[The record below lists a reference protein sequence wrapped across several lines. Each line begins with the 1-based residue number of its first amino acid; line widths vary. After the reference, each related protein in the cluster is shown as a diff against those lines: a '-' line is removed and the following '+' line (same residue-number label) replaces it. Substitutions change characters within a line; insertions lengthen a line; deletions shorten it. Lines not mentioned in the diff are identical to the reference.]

1 MLLFALTIFT
11 SAFLLFQVQ
20 PLIARFILPW
30 FGGAPTVWTT
40 CMLFFQ
46 IVLLL
51 GYLYADLVNRWL
63 RPRSQVILHTIL
75 ALVAL
80 LLLPITPS
88 ESWKPTGDE
97 SPTLRILLLLMAS
110 IGLPYFLLST
120 TGPLIQAWFARCYPQ
135 RSPYRLYALSNVGS
149 LLALLTYPMI
159 FEPLLA
165 TRTQSSSWGYG
176 FIGFAALV
184 VATGWFSLRRINY
197 PANMESVDAIA
208 TPATS
213 SLHPV
218 MAAPTIWKLVVWTLL
233 AAIPSVL
240 LLATTNQICQEVA
253 VVPFLWI
260 LPLSLYL
267 ISFIICFDQPHWYSR
282 TLFGTL
288 LIGSAVSTI
297 YCLARFG
304 GGELFMTLGSLLA
317 LLFSACMTC
326 HGELVRQRP
335 APRYL
340 TIYYLM
346 ISVGGALGGS
356 FVALLAPSLFKG
368 FFELHWSIFAA
379 VAASLLAML
388 FNGGKNELVRI
399 ALLSSAGLLAVS
411 CASMLDAGNAKQ
423 FSENLAWRSCCAI
436 AFWLVTLILI
446 GWNDEWR
453 QYKRRRLGNLSTSED
468 PPLNIPWLIALTLL
482 LTLISVVFVFLPK
495 IATDFWREGTLVYF
509 VILAAFA
516 AGFKVEF
523 GIPIAWRSWAGKIFT
538 VVATAAVGLLLL
550 QQAYRV
556 DRSTI
561 EIRRDF
567 YGLLKVKEASS
578 VAKVNGL
585 RVDEGSVRTLVN
597 GRTLHGFQ
605 YTRPDLQMRITTYY
619 SEGSGIGLAIARH
632 PKRLA
637 GQTIAIGVVGL
648 GVGTLAAWGEP
659 GDRITFYEIN
669 PECVD
674 IAKTKFTYLTES
686 PAEKQIILGDA
697 RIQMEKQIREQPA
710 STKAEGQNNDSSPP
724 GLYDV
729 LAIDAFSSDAIPRH
743 LLTAESFQI
752 YRKLLK
758 PDGILAV
765 HVSNLHLDLRPVTLS
780 LAEGEKWPARV
791 VEDSPDEST
800 APGRWQSSSTWIV
813 ITNNQEFWD
822 DSEISDRAY
831 EWDNPWRL
839 PWTDDF
845 GSLVQILRAPRWMK
859 QPAWWPWKDFW
870 LRRED

>member
-80 LLLPITPS
+80 FLLPITPS

-120 TGPLIQAWFARCYPQ
+120 TGPLVQAWFARCYPQ
-135 RSPYRLYALSNVGS
+135 RSPDRLYALSNVGS
-149 LLALLTYPMI
+149 LLALLTYPMV

-165 TRTQSSSWGYG
+165 TRTQSSSWGFG

-184 VATGWFSLRRINY
+184 VATGWFSIRRVSAQAT
-197 PANMESVDAIA
+197 PESVDPSAIPV
-208 TPATS
+208 TTS
-213 SLHPV
+213 LAPV
-218 MAAPTIWKLVVWTLL
+218 TTAPTFSQLAGWILL

-267 ISFIICFDQPHWYSR
+267 ISFIICFDQPRWYSR

-288 LIGSAVSTI
+288 LIGSTASTI

-304 GGELFMTLGSLLA
+304 GSELFMTLGSLLA
-317 LLFSACMTC
+317 ILFAACMTC

-368 FFELHWSIFAA
+368 FFELHWSILAA
-379 VAASLLAML
+379 VTASLLAML
-388 FNGGKNELVRI
+388 FHGGKNELVRI

-423 FSENLAWRSCCAI
+423 FSDNLAWRSCCAV

-453 QYKRRRLGNLSTSED
+453 QYKNRRLDNPSPLQTQ
-468 PPLNIPWLIALTLL
+468 PLNVPWLVALTLIL
-482 LTLISVVFVFLPK
+482 SLITVVFLFLPK
-495 IATDFWREGTLVYF
+495 VATDFWREGALVYF

-516 AGFKVEF
+516 AGFRVEF
-523 GIPIAWRSWAGKIFT
+523 GIPLAWRSWVGTIFT
-538 VVATAAVGLLLL
+538 VVASGVVGLLLY

-578 VAKVNGL
+578 VAKVNGQ

-632 PKRLA
+632 PRRLL
-637 GQTIAIGVVGL
+637 GQPLAIGVVGL
-648 GVGTLAAWGEP
+648 GVGTLAAWAEP

-669 PECVD
+669 PECVE
-674 IAKTKFTYLTES
+674 IAQTKFTYLSES
-686 PAEKQIILGDA
+686 PAEKEIILGDA
-697 RIQMEKQIREQPA
+697 RIQMERQLREQPSSA
-710 STKAEGQNNDSSPP
+710 GEVEQNSGTTQ

-791 VEDSPDEST
+791 VEDSPDDDT
-800 APGRWQSSSTWIV
+800 APGRWQTSSTWIL

-822 DSEISDRAY
+822 DSEVSDRSY
-831 EWDNPWRL
+831 EWDNPWRIH
-839 PWTDDF
+839 WTDDF

>member
-120 TGPLIQAWFARCYPQ
+120 TGPLVQAWFARCYPQ

-149 LLALLTYPMI
+149 LLALLTYPMV

-184 VATGWFSLRRINY
+184 VATGWFSIRRVDSS
-197 PANMESVDAIA
+197 ANSESVEPSAS
-208 TPATS
+208 PVATS
-213 SLHPV
+213 LAPV
-218 MAAPTIWKLVVWTLL
+218 STAPTIWQLFGWIIL

-267 ISFIICFDQPHWYSR
+267 ISFIICFDRPSWYSR

-288 LIGSAVSTI
+288 LIGSAISTI

-317 LLFSACMTC
+317 ILFSACMTC

-356 FVALLAPSLFKG
+356 FVALIAPSLFKG
-368 FFELHWSIFAA
+368 FFELHWSILAA

-388 FNGGKNELVRI
+388 FNGGQNELVRI
-399 ALLSSAGLLAVS
+399 ALLSSTGLLAVS
-411 CASMLDAGNAKQ
+411 CAAMLDAGNAKQ
-423 FSENLAWRSCCAI
+423 FSENWAWRSCCAI

-446 GWNDEWR
+446 GWNDDWR
-453 QYKRRRLGNLSTSED
+453 QYKNKRLDSLSPSQSR
-468 PPLNIPWLIALTLL
+468 PLNVPWFIALTLIL
-482 LTLISVVFVFLPK
+482 LLITVVFLFLPK
-495 IATDFWREGTLVYF
+495 VATDFWREGALVYF

-516 AGFKVEF
+516 AGFRVEF
-523 GIPIAWRSWAGKIFT
+523 GIPNAWRSWAGKAFT
-538 VVATAAVGLLLL
+538 IVATGAVGWLLL
-550 QQAYRV
+550 QQAYRI

-578 VAKVNGL
+578 VAKVNGQ
-585 RVDEGSVRTLVN
+585 RVDEGFVRTLVN

-605 YTRPDLQMRITTYY
+605 FTRPDLQMRITTYY
-619 SEGSGIGLAIARH
+619 SEGSGIGLSIARH
-632 PKRLA
+632 PKRLL
-637 GQTIAIGVVGL
+637 GQPLAIGVVGL
-648 GVGTLAAWGEP
+648 GVGTLAAWAEP

-669 PECVD
+669 PECVE

-697 RIQMEKQIREQPA
+697 RIQMEKQIREQSANADPLQ
-710 STKAEGQNNDSSPP
+710 KNDDRNQ

-780 LAEGEKWPARV
+780 LAEGENWPARV
-791 VEDSPDEST
+791 VEDSPSEST
-800 APGRWQSSSTWIV
+800 APGRWQTSSTWIV
-813 ITNNQEFWD
+813 ITNNQEFWE
-822 DSEISDRAY
+822 DSEVTDRSY
-831 EWDNPWRL
+831 EWDNPWRIH
-839 PWTDDF
+839 WTDDF

>member
-120 TGPLIQAWFARCYPQ
+120 TGPLVQAWFARCYPQ

-149 LLALLTYPMI
+149 LLALLTYPMV

-184 VATGWFSLRRINY
+184 VATGWFSIRRVDSL
-197 PANMESVDAIA
+197 ANSESVEPSAIPVA
-208 TPATS
+208 TSLTPASTA
-213 SLHPV
+213 PV
-218 MAAPTIWKLVVWTLL
+218 SWQLFGWILL

-267 ISFIICFDQPHWYSR
+267 ISFIICFDRPSWYSR

-288 LIGSAVSTI
+288 LIGSAISTI

-317 LLFSACMTC
+317 ILFSACMTC

-356 FVALLAPSLFKG
+356 FVALIAPSLFKG
-368 FFELHWSIFAA
+368 FFELHWSILAA

-388 FNGGKNELVRI
+388 FNGGQNELVRI
-399 ALLSSAGLLAVS
+399 TLLSSTGVLAVS
-411 CASMLDAGNAKQ
+411 CVAMLDTGNAKQ
-423 FSENLAWRSCCAI
+423 FSENWAWRSCCAI

-446 GWNDEWR
+446 GWNDDWR
-453 QYKRRRLGNLSTSED
+453 QYKNKRLDSFSSSQSQ
-468 PPLNIPWLIALTLL
+468 PLNVPWIVALTLIL
-482 LTLISVVFVFLPK
+482 SLITLVFLFLPK
-495 IATDFWREGTLVYF
+495 VATDFWREGALVYF
-509 VILAAFA
+509 VLLAAFA
-516 AGFKVEF
+516 AGFRVEF
-523 GIPIAWRSWAGKIFT
+523 GIPKAWRSWVGKAFAI
-538 VVATAAVGLLLL
+538 VATGAVGWLLL
-550 QQAYRV
+550 QQAYRI

-578 VAKVNGL
+578 VAKVNGQ
-585 RVDEGSVRTLVN
+585 RVDEGFVRTLVN

-605 YTRPDLQMRITTYY
+605 FTRPDLQMRITTYY
-619 SEGSGIGLAIARH
+619 SEGSGIGLSIARH
-632 PKRLA
+632 PKRLL
-637 GQTIAIGVVGL
+637 GQPLAIGVVGL
-648 GVGTLAAWGEP
+648 GVGTLAAWAEP

-669 PECVD
+669 PECVE

-686 PAEKQIILGDA
+686 PAEKQLILGDA
-697 RIQMEKQIREQPA
+697 RIQMEKQIREQ
-710 STKAEGQNNDSSPP
+710 SSNADTQEKKDDETQ

-780 LAEGEKWPARV
+780 LAEGENWPARV
-791 VEDSPDEST
+791 VEDSSDDST
-800 APGRWQSSSTWIV
+800 APGRWQTSSTWIV

-822 DSEISDRAY
+822 DSEVTDRSY
-831 EWDNPWRL
+831 EWDNPWRIH
-839 PWTDDF
+839 WTDDF

>member
-80 LLLPITPS
+80 FLLPITPS

-120 TGPLIQAWFARCYPQ
+120 TGPLVQAWFARCYPQ

-149 LLALLTYPMI
+149 LLALLSYPMV

-165 TRTQSSSWGYG
+165 TRTQSSSWGFG

-184 VATGWFSLRRINY
+184 IATGWFSIRRVSAQAA
-197 PANMESVDAIA
+197 PESVDPSAIPVTTSLA
-208 TPATS
+208 PATT
-213 SLHPV
+213 
-218 MAAPTIWKLVVWTLL
+218 APTFWQLAGWVLL

-267 ISFIICFDQPHWYSR
+267 ISFIICFDQPRWYSR

-288 LIGSAVSTI
+288 LIGSTASTI

-304 GGELFMTLGSLLA
+304 GSELFMTLGSLLA
-317 LLFSACMTC
+317 ILFAACMTC

-368 FFELHWSIFAA
+368 FFELHWSILAA
-379 VAASLLAML
+379 VTASLLAML
-388 FNGGKNELVRI
+388 FHGGKNELVRI

-411 CASMLDAGNAKQ
+411 CASMLDAGNAKN
-423 FSENLAWRSCCAI
+423 FSDNLAWRSCCAV

-453 QYKRRRLGNLSTSED
+453 QYKNRRLDTPSPSQTQ
-468 PPLNIPWLIALTLL
+468 PLNIPWLVALTLIL
-482 LTLISVVFVFLPK
+482 SLITVVFLFLPK
-495 IATDFWREGTLVYF
+495 VATDFWREGALVYF

-516 AGFKVEF
+516 AGFRVEF
-523 GIPIAWRSWAGKIFT
+523 GIPMAWRSWVGTIFT
-538 VVATAAVGLLLL
+538 VVASSAVGLLLY

-578 VAKVNGL
+578 VAKVNGQ

-619 SEGSGIGLAIARH
+619 SEGSGIGLAIARN
-632 PKRLA
+632 PRRLL
-637 GQTIAIGVVGL
+637 GQPLAIGVVGL
-648 GVGTLAAWGEP
+648 GVGTLAAWAEP

-669 PECVD
+669 PECVE
-674 IAKTKFTYLTES
+674 IAQTKFTYLSES
-686 PAEKQIILGDA
+686 PAEKKIILGDA
-697 RIQMEKQIREQPA
+697 RIQMERQLREQPSSA
-710 STKAEGQNNDSSPP
+710 GEVAQNSGATQ

-791 VEDSPDEST
+791 VEDSPDDDT
-800 APGRWQSSSTWIV
+800 APGRWQTSSTWIIV
-813 ITNNQEFWD
+813 TNNQEFWD
-822 DSEISDRAY
+822 DSEVSDRSY
-831 EWDNPWRL
+831 QWDNPWRIH
-839 PWTDDF
+839 WTDDF

>member
-46 IVLLL
+46 IILLL

-75 ALVAL
+75 AIVAL

-97 SPTLRILLLLMAS
+97 SPTLRILLLLLAS

-120 TGPLIQAWFARCYPQ
+120 TGPLVQAWFARCYPQ

-149 LLALLTYPMI
+149 LLALLTYPLV

-176 FIGFAALV
+176 FIGFALLV
-184 VATGWFSLRRINY
+184 IATGWFSIRR
-197 PANMESVDAIA
+197 ALGSLDSESLKPDDASGERSPTDSA
-208 TPATS
+208 
-213 SLHPV
+213 V
-218 MAAPTIWKLVVWTLL
+218 APKFRQLMGWILL

-288 LIGSAVSTI
+288 LLGSAISTI

-304 GGELFMTLGSLLA
+304 GGELFMTLGSLLL

-356 FVALLAPSLFKG
+356 FVALLAPYLFKG
-368 FFELHWSIFAA
+368 FFELHWSILAA

-388 FNGGKNELVRI
+388 MNGGKHELTRI
-399 ALLSSAGLLAVS
+399 ALLSSAGLLAGS
-411 CASMLDAGNAKQ
+411 CAAMLDAGNAKE
-423 FSENLAWRSCCAI
+423 FSSRWVWRACCAA
-436 AFWLVTLILI
+436 AFWLVTLIMV
-446 GWNDEWR
+446 GWSDEWR
-453 QYKRRRLGNLSTSED
+453 QYKKRRLGSSENPSP
-468 PPLNIPWLIALTLL
+468 PPLNLPWMIALVFLLSLITL
-482 LTLISVVFVFLPK
+482 VFLFLPK
-495 IATDFWREGTLVYF
+495 VATDFWREGALVYF

-516 AGFKVEF
+516 AGFRVEF
-523 GIPIAWRSWAGKIFT
+523 GIPEAWRSWAGTLFAS
-538 VVATAAVGLLLL
+538 VASLGIGLLLL
-550 QQAYRV
+550 QQAYRQ
-556 DRSTI
+556 DPSTI

-578 VAKVNGL
+578 IAKVNGK
-585 RVDEGSVRTLVN
+585 RVNEGFARSLVN
-597 GRTLHGFQ
+597 GRTLHGYQF
-605 YTRPDLQMRITTYY
+605 TRPDLQMRITSYY

-632 PKRLA
+632 PNRLA
-637 GQTIAIGVVGL
+637 GRSLSIGVVGL
-648 GVGTLAAWGEP
+648 GVGTLAAWTEP
-659 GDRITFYEIN
+659 GDQITFYEIN

-674 IAKTKFTYLTES
+674 IAQTQFTYLSES
-686 PAEKQIILGDA
+686 PAEKRIILGDA
-697 RIQMEKQIREQPA
+697 RIQMEQQLREQGKTTSETGKQSRAPGA
-710 STKAEGQNNDSSPP
+710 

-743 LLTAESFQI
+743 LLTAESFRI
-752 YRKLLK
+752 YRQLVK

-780 LAEGEKWPARV
+780 LAEAEKWPARV

-800 APGRWQSSSTWIV
+800 APGRWQSDSTWIV
-813 ITNNQEFWD
+813 VTDNQEFWD
-822 DSEISDRAY
+822 DSEVSDRAY
-831 EWDNPWRL
+831 DWDNPWRIH
-839 PWTDDF
+839 WTDDF
-845 GSLVQILRAPRWMK
+845 GSLVQILRAPKWMK
-859 QPAWWPWKDFW
+859 QPKWWPWKDFW
-870 LRRED
+870 LKRED